1 MCIRNQYRSRRLP
14 RWSQLNDDTD
24 RVKEFKLHMYHIL
37 SKYSL
42 FNIWTIQEL
51 ALLHGEGETIEE
63 YFGRLNKILGIIL
76 YITKLINLSKFI

>member
-1 MCIRNQYRSRRLP
+1 
-14 RWSQLNDDTD
+14 
-24 RVKEFKLHMYHIL
+24 MYHIL

-76 YITKLINLSKFI
+76 YITKLINLSKLI